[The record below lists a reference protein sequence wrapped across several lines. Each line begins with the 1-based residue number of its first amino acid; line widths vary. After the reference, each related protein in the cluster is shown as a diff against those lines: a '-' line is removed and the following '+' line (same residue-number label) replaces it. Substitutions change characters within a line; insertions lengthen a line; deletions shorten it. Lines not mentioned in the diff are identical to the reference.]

1 MVLDRLKKSQLGNW
15 QLTISVSIALFLWT
29 VAIVPDISN
38 IFVIFLLLCGFVSIK
53 GNISYLATLPLST
66 LEKVF
71 LYVFGVYTLISLVSF
86 FYWPATSGG
95 QMRLED
101 DLKFLLLL
109 PLYFLLRRFHLDL
122 KVMRPIFVILCLLLG
137 SIAILQYILLVYFN
151 VNYTYRG
158 IRVSGGVHPMRYAVF
173 VLIAVGFVINTLLVQ
188 KSIETK
194 TKIIISLSAILGVVA
209 CILTQT
215 RGVWLAIP
223 VLIFMYL
230 AFLYNKGRKRMVFQ
244 SLAGVLLAMTLAYQL
259 DFVQKRISSTIQ
271 NVELYKNGNGSSSV
285 GARFD
290 MYSFS
295 LDQISQKP
303 IWGHGLNAFEEISKE
318 YRANGGF
325 EKSVSEELGVRR
337 TPHNEFIQALIE
349 RGLIGLFITI
359 LLFAIPA
366 YIFFMAAI
374 SKSEEKTYL
383 GLSGL
388 SMLLVF
394 FVAGQSG
401 TIFNHNIFTHYYIIM
416 VFLFV
421 SQIRVREV
429 KKEQYEVFSVI
440 PK

>member
-15 QLTISVSIALFLWT
+15 QLTIFVSIALFLWT

-66 LEKVF
+66 LEKAF

-122 KVMRPIFVILCLLLG
+122 KIMRPIFVILCLLLG
-137 SIAILQYILLVYFN
+137 SVAILQYILLVYFN
-151 VNYTYRG
+151 INYTYQG

-173 VLIAVGFVINTLLVQ
+173 VLIAVSFLINILLVQ
-188 KSIETK
+188 KSIETKTK

-230 AFLYNKGRKRMVFQ
+230 AFLYSKGRKRVVFQ
-244 SLAGVLLAMTLAYQL
+244 SLAGALFVMILAYQL
-259 DFVQKRISSTIQ
+259 DFVQERISTTFQ
-271 NVELYKNGNGSSSV
+271 NVELYKNGTGSSSV
-285 GARFD
+285 GTRFD
-290 MYSFS
+290 MYNFS
-295 LDQISQKP
+295 LDQINQRP
-303 IWGHGLNAFEEISKE
+303 IWGYGLNAFEEISKE

-325 EKSVSEELGVRR
+325 EKGVSWELGVRR

-349 RGLIGLFITI
+349 RGLIGLVITV
-359 LLFAIPA
+359 LLFAIPG

-401 TIFNHNIFTHYYIIM
+401 TIFNHNIFTHYYIIV

-421 SQIRVREV
+421 TQIRVREV
-429 KKEQYEVFSVI
+429 ER
-440 PK
+440 